1 MEGTER
7 PLLGTGGL
15 VARPLLEPDWL
26 AKQSPNPGVIP
37 FFGREWRE
45 GGGAGGLPGLV
56 LLHLLASLGPFP
68 SGLCPLSGV
77 METRQPPRRRLCLK
91 KGK

>member
-26 AKQSPNPGVIP
+26 AKQSPNPGVI
-37 FFGREWRE
+37 
-45 GGGAGGLPGLV
+45 PGLV